1 MFGYGSYDVEKYFRS
16 IKQRMNSIR
25 QKLSRSVVRRELFR
39 MHRIK
44 SGLPI
49 VSLAGYTSAGKT
61 TLFNRLTNS
70 LSVSSPNLFT
80 TLTTTTRRMNVGTVD
95 VLISDTVGFIDR
107 LPHYMIEAFKSTLE
121 ELKFADLVILV
132 IDLNDSLDNLQRKY
146 ITCRKTLSELDVK
159 DENLIIVFNKADLLD
174 KDIIYE
180 KVRFLDD
187 DLGQVFFIS
196 ALRGDGIEELKNNI
210 VKFFERKVRN
220 VPAQNVTSKT

>member
-1 MFGYGSYDVEKYFRS
+1 
-16 IKQRMNSIR
+16 
-25 QKLSRSVVRRELFR
+25 
-39 MHRIK
+39 
-44 SGLPI
+44 
-49 VSLAGYTSAGKT
+49 
-61 TLFNRLTNS
+61 
-70 LSVSSPNLFT
+70 
-80 TLTTTTRRMNVGTVD
+80 MNVGTVD

-132 IDLNDSLDNLQRKY
+132 IDLNDNLDNLQRKY

-159 DENLIIVFNKADLLD
+159 DENLIIAFNKADLLN

-210 VKFFERKVRN
+210 VKFFERKVKN
-220 VPAQNVTSKT
+220 VLAKDVTSESL